1 MEKNLVNALNDI
13 PTRTELAVLAL
24 YAQAVSHPY
33 MKTIREDPDLNAL
46 DLGPL
51 NKKIQSF
58 MKQIIEGPT
67 FLVGENVTFETGTFN
82 GQPWHSKEVVEKI
95 NKLAPDFPYLKEA
108 LIAFFRGALET
119 WKCFTSEYSP
129 GGLID
134 EATQEEKDLAWMP
147 TTNDVNEGALGQF
160 EL

>member
-33 MKTIREDPDLNAL
+33 MRTIREDPDLNTL
-46 DLGPL
+46 NLGPL

-58 MKQIIEGPT
+58 MKQIIEDPT
-67 FLVGENVTFETGTFN
+67 SLIGENVTFETGTFN

-119 WKCFTSEYSP
+119 WKRFTSEYSP

-160 EL
+160 